1 MILQLTPYALLAA
14 VLQLGFIE
22 GFFGVFVNIFT
33 TLVDSLSAFLTDVFE
48 LDPVLLQL
56 TIFAVLLGGVFA
68 LAALGLSM
76 IFGVMDLIN
85 FAHGIFIVIGMYT
98 VWYVSSTFGI
108 SPFLVIPLAFVFLF
122 VLGVLISVVS
132 IEPIIEAPPE
142 NQFLAT
148 LGINFIFLALLQIMF
163 VPRPRTV
170 NVGLGRIDFFGASV
184 PVAQLIALALA
195 IVTVVIVWLFLK
207 RTVLGMA
214 IRATADNREGAWH
227 VGINVPRID
236 YLAFALGSGLAGL
249 AGAAIVLFSP
259 FDPFISESYLLK
271 SFVVVIL
278 GGLGSFPGALVGGF
292 IVGFIQ
298 VFGQFYLPGTTN
310 ELMIFS
316 LFVFI
321 LFVKP
326 TGLFGDEEVEV

>member
-1 MILQLTPYALLAA
+1 MVLKHTSQTLLAT
-14 VLQLGFIE
+14 VLQLGFVE
-22 GFFGVFVNIFT
+22 GIINVFVNIFT
-33 TLVDSLSAFLTDVFE
+33 TLYDSTAAFFTDVIE

-56 TIFAVLLGGVFA
+56 AVFAVLLGGVFA

-85 FAHGIFIVIGMYT
+85 FAHGIFIVMGMYT
-98 VWYVSSTFGI
+98 VWYVSATFGI
-108 SPFLVIPLAFVFLF
+108 SPFLVIPVAFALLF
-122 VLGVLISVVS
+122 AIGVLVSVVS
-132 IEPIIEAPPE
+132 IEPIIEAPAE

-170 NVGLGRIDFFGASV
+170 DVELGRINFFGASI
-184 PVAQLIALALA
+184 PAAQLIALFLA
-195 IVTVVIVWLFLK
+195 IVTVIVVWLFLK

-214 IRATADNREGAWH
+214 IRATEDNRDGAWH

-236 YLAFALGSGLAGL
+236 YFAFAFGSGLAGL
-249 AGAAIVLFSP
+249 AGAGIVLFSP

-271 SFVVVIL
+271 SFVVVVL

-316 LFVFI
+316 LFVLV